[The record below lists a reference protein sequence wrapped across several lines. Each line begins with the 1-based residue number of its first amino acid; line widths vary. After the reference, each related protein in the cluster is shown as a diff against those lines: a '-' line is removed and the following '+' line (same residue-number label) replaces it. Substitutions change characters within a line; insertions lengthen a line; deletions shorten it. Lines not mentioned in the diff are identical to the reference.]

1 MHRKRRS
8 KKHKAL
14 LRKKIVEYYFDNP
27 HHNGYKVIEEKFDV
41 DEGTI
46 RKALDEE
53 LQRRFNVAESCRKH
67 I

>member
-14 LRKKIVEYYFDNP
+14 LRKKIVEYYFANP
-27 HHNGYKVIEEKFDV
+27 HHNAYKVIEEKFDV

-46 RKALDEE
+46 RKALDDE
-53 LQRRFNVAESCRKH
+53 LKKRFENAQRVRSL
-67 I
+67 

>member
-8 KKHKAL
+8 KKYKAL
-14 LRKKIVEYYFDNP
+14 LRKKIVEYYFNNP

-46 RKALDEE
+46 RKALDDE
-53 LQRRFNVAESCRKH
+53 LKKRFENAQRVRSL
-67 I
+67 